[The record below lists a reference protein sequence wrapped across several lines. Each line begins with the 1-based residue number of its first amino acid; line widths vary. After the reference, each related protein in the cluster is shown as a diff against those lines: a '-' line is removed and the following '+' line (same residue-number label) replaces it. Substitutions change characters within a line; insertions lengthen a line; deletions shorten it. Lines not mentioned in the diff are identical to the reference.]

1 MSSATRRAR
10 WHHMLVFLAPG
21 VIIYSL
27 FLTWPLLDS
36 LRSSFYD
43 RETTTVNGETTTT
56 ETFIGLDNYKRLM
69 DDPLATDYDE
79 RLRNAIGNNFRFFAI
94 FMLVQ
99 NPVALLLAALL
110 TTRNLKGAAIYRTIL
125 FTPTTLSIVII
136 GWIWTLM
143 LNPVWGVINDFFKS
157 VGLGGLIPKE
167 GWLGSPDLALTVVA
181 LVGVWQ
187 YVGLPMILFLA
198 ALLGI
203 DGELIDAARVDGA
216 SPWSVFWRIKFPLIL
231 PTAGIVTILTFV
243 GNFSAFDN
251 VYIMQGAQAGP
262 DYHTDLLGTF
272 FYRVLYAPLG
282 QLPNPSV
289 GATIATLMFLIILT
303 GVIIYLFGVQRRLI
317 RD

>member
-1 MSSATRRAR
+1 MVSQRRAH
-10 WHHMLVFLAPG
+10 WHHLLFFLAPG

-36 LRSSFYD
+36 LRSSFYRID
-43 RETTTVNGETTTT
+43 SNTAGGQTTTT
-56 ETFIGLDNYKRLM
+56 QTFIGLDNYRRLL
-69 DDPLATDYDE
+69 DDPSGVEYDE
-79 RLRNAIGNNFRFFAI
+79 RFRNAIGNNFRFFAI

-110 TTRNLKGAAIYRTIL
+110 TTRNLRGAAIYRTIL

-143 LNPVWGVINDFFKS
+143 LNPLWGVINNIFKG
-157 VGLGGLIPKE
+157 VGLASLIPKE
-167 GWLGSPDLALTVVA
+167 GWLGSPELALTVVS

-198 ALLGI
+198 ALVSI

-216 SPWSVFWRIKFPLIL
+216 TGWGVFWRIRFPLIL
-231 PTAGIVTILTFV
+231 PTVGIVTVLTFV

-251 VYIMQGAQAGP
+251 VFVMQGSQAGP
-262 DYHTDLLGTF
+262 NFATDLLGTL
-272 FYRVLYAPLG
+272 FYRTLYAPLG
-282 QLPNPSV
+282 QLPDPSM
-289 GATIATLMFLIILT
+289 GTTIATMMFLIILI
-303 GVIIYLFGVQRRLI
+303 GVVLYLFVAQRRLI